1 MNSHANRRDTRV
13 VTGPEFTIS
22 FTLKGH
28 AFQDIRIMNLSV
40 GGCFALLGG
49 RTARFFLPGATLD
62 GLVLLHP
69 DLPKGPI
76 SAAVAYVL
84 GYSVGGEATDHVGM
98 GLQFLSLDAATR
110 AALETWLAIATAGQ
124 AGRG

>member
-1 MNSHANRRDTRV
+1 MNSHGNRRDTRV
-13 VTGPEFTIS
+13 VTGPEFTIA
-22 FTLKGH
+22 FTLQGH

-76 SAAVAYVL
+76 RAAVAYVL
-84 GYSVGGEATDHVGM
+84 GYSTSGEATDQVGM

-110 AALETWLAIATAGQ
+110 AALEAWLAIATAGQ
-124 AGRG
+124 AGEG

>member
-13 VTGPEFTIS
+13 VTGPGFTIS

-62 GLVLLHP
+62 GLVFHHP
-69 DLPKGPI
+69 ELPRASI
-76 SAAVAYVL
+76 TATVAYVL
-84 GYSVGGEATDHVGM
+84 GYAVGGEATDQVGL
-98 GLQFLSLDAATR
+98 GLKFQSMDAPTGQ
-110 AALETWLAIATAGQ
+110 ALGTWVQAAIAAGQ
-124 AGRG
+124 ATD

>member
-40 GGCFALLGG
+40 GGCFALLGS

-69 DLPKGPI
+69 DLPKDPI

-84 GYSVGGEATDHVGM
+84 GYSVGGEATDQVGM
-98 GLQFLSLDAATR
+98 GLKFQPMDAPTR
-110 AALETWLAIATAGQ
+110 QALAAWVEAAIAAGQ
-124 AGRG
+124 ATD